1 MKDKREV
8 TSMDDRQIIALFH
21 ARDEQ
26 AIPELTQ
33 KYGIS
38 MHRVSYNILKNQKD
52 CEECVNDACLG
63 VWNAIPP
70 ATPDPLLT
78 FVLRIV
84 RNISLARY
92 KYNTAAKRNGH
103 YNVSLSEIS
112 DCIPATQTVDDSLDA
127 KALTEALNAWL
138 KTLPKNNRYIFVRR
152 YWYMDEVSDIAKSLW
167 LSEAAVYLRIDRMKK
182 SLAKF
187 LTERSIL
194 I

>member
-1 MKDKREV
+1 
-8 TSMDDRQIIALFH
+8 MDDQQIIALFH

-26 AIPELTQ
+26 AIKELTS

-38 MHRVSYNILKNQKD
+38 MHKISYNILQNHED
-52 CEECVNDACLG
+52 SRECVNDACLG
-63 VWNAIPP
+63 VWNTVPP
-70 ATPDPLLT
+70 AAPNPLLT

-84 RNISLARY
+84 RNISLSRY

-112 DCIPATQTVDDSLDA
+112 DCIPEAQSLDDRLDT
-127 KALTEALNAWL
+127 KEITLALNTWL
-138 KTLPKNNRYIFVRR
+138 KDLPKNNRYIFVRR

-182 SLAKF
+182 SLANF
-187 LTERSIL
+187 LAERSFL

>member
-1 MKDKREV
+1 
-8 TSMDDRQIIALFH
+8 MDDRQIIALFH

-26 AIPELTQ
+26 AIKELTS

-38 MHRVSYNILKNQKD
+38 MHRISYNILKNHED
-52 CEECVNDACLG
+52 SRECVNDACLG
-63 VWNAIPP
+63 VWNAVPP

-84 RNISLARY
+84 RNISLSRY

-103 YNVSLSEIS
+103 YNVSLSEIA
-112 DCIPATQTVDDSLDA
+112 DCIPAENTLDDKLDA
-127 KALTEALNAWL
+127 KELTEALNAWL
-138 KTLPKNNRYIFVRR
+138 KTLAKNNRYIFLRR

-167 LSEAAVYLRIDRMKK
+167 LSEAAVYQRIDRMKK
-182 SLAKF
+182 SLSRF
-187 LTERSIL
+187 LAERSIL